1 MVQQAGVA
9 PMRVCIFSP
18 EEELCESLA
27 FDSRGAGYGVEQKFN
42 QPQKLVEFISRSN
55 SDHIVLI
62 DARRQREEG
71 LKLIKELCSD
81 GPVAMVAL
89 ANEADI
95 SLGSRAVEAGAQAVL
110 VDPVKA
116 KDICFAFTVAV
127 HQQAKQARLQS
138 EIHRLR
144 EKLAERKLIE
154 KAKGILMDAAKV
166 TEAEAFRLIQ
176 RESQDKRKSMAEIA
190 TSIISATQLVEE
202 AARARLD

>member
-1 MVQQAGVA
+1 MVQQPGLA

-18 EEELCESLA
+18 EKELCESLA
-27 FDSRGAGYGVEQKFN
+27 FDSQGAGYGVEQKFN

-62 DARRQREEG
+62 DARRQREDR

-116 KDICFAFTVAV
+116 KDIRFAFTIAV

-138 EIHRLR
+138 EIKRLQ
-144 EKLAERKLIE
+144 EKLVERKLIE

-202 AARARLD
+202 AARARLE

>member
-1 MVQQAGVA
+1 
-9 PMRVCIFSP
+9 MRVCIFSP
-18 EEELCESLA
+18 EKELCESLA
-27 FDSRGAGYGVEQKFN
+27 FDSQGAGYGVEQKFN

-62 DARRQREEG
+62 DARRQREDR

-116 KDICFAFTVAV
+116 KDIRFAFTIAV

-138 EIHRLR
+138 EIKRLQ
-144 EKLAERKLIE
+144 EKLVERKLIE

-202 AARARLD
+202 AARARLE